1 MKMAAAWLCV
11 VGGGLW
17 GLKPLYD
24 WIVLDRRVN
33 TGYVASDFTDY
44 VKFLFPLFC
53 LGGLF
58 VLYSLYKERVKKA
71 AVILAAA
78 LLFNSLFHFF
88 EIYFTDSGI
97 PFGLLFLFSG
107 TLLLL
112 IGARVLAMQLRAIK
126 STSRLLPPLADALFV
141 TTLLF
146 CVLPFVS
153 GSLPETALTLVMVA
167 LMLLIGFSWAGMGAV
182 LVKMIKEGVPVVHA

>member
-1 MKMAAAWLCV
+1 MKTAAAWLCV
-11 VGGGLW
+11 VGGVLW

-24 WIVLDRRVN
+24 WIVLDRSVN
-33 TGYVASDFTDY
+33 TGYAASDFTDY

-58 VLYSLYKERVKKA
+58 VLFKLYKEWIKKSA
-71 AVILAAA
+71 RILALA

-107 TLLLL
+107 TLLLVV
-112 IGARVLAMQLRAIK
+112 GARLLAIELRRRK
-126 STSRLLPPLADALFV
+126 EVPRLLPLLADGLFAV
-141 TTLLF
+141 TLLF
-146 CVLPFVS
+146 SLLPFVS
-153 GSLPETALTLVMVA
+153 GSLPEAALTPIMVA
-167 LMLLIGFSWAGMGAV
+167 LMLMIGFSWAGMGAV
-182 LVKMIKEGVPVVHA
+182 LVKMSKGGMPVVHA